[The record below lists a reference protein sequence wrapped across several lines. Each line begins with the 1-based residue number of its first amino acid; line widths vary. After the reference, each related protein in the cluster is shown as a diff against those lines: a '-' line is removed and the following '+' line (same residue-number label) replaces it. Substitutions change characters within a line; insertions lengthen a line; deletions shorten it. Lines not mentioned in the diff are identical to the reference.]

1 MLDGELLE
9 AQAVVGELHRALGVV
24 GFIGGEH
31 DVVIEHVDPG
41 VADLVVEGIR
51 AVRQDVREGLVLGDV
66 HLNRCGGLQIRAHLP
81 GHDMGVAAVALYG
94 CGKQLQAAV
103 VVEIRHGIGPL
114 GVGAFRLLEG
124 VEVVKKIL
132 DLGIR
137 GLIGGS
143 HRCGGSRLCLRC
155 RGGLRAAIL
164 GKRGHAQGENHHQ
177 HQYDRNGF
185 LHCLFLS
192 SFHVIRYH
200 NCNNCDI
207 ARVCGFAYV
216 RGSAQNLI
224 VSLEPT

>member
-9 AQAVVGELHRALGVV
+9 AQSVVGELDRALGVV
-24 GFIGGEH
+24 NLIRGKH

-41 VADLVVEGIR
+41 VGGLVVEGIR
-51 AVRQDVREGLVLGDV
+51 AVRHDVREGLFLGDV
-66 HLNRCGGLQIRAHLP
+66 HLNRGDGVQVLAHLP
-81 GHDMGVAAVALYG
+81 GGNVGVASGALHG
-94 CGKQLQAAV
+94 CGQELQAAV
-103 VVEIRHGIGPL
+103 VVEIRHGVGPL
-114 GVGAFRLLEG
+114 VPIAFRLLKG
-124 VEVVKKIL
+124 LEVVEEVL

-137 GLIGGS
+137 GLVAGS
-143 HRCGGSRLCLRC
+143 HRGCGRGLGVLC
-155 RGGLRAAIL
+155 RGGLL
-164 GKRGHAQGENHHQ
+164 CVGKCRDAQGEDHHQ

-185 LHCLFLS
+185 LHYLFLS